1 MSKTWI
7 LIGTNALGFGVNET
21 REEKLRREKKFSTA
35 IHNTP
40 KLSLAKLV
48 AKADKDNDIKVAE
61 TAQLLQAYNDKKL
74 KSKTLIKQAKTLKS
88 NKKKTAATEVATA

>member
-1 MSKTWI
+1 MSKTWN
-7 LIGTNALGFGVNET
+7 LIGTNALGFGVDET
-21 REEKLRREKKFSTA
+21 REEKLRRERKFSNV

-48 AKADKDNDIKVAE
+48 EKADKDNDIKVAE

-88 NKKKTAATEVATA
+88 NKKKTAATEVVTA